1 MECGSSGNPRKM
13 NKLTKMGRYDSY
25 TILLAIEWLNNRTAR
40 LLGLPGVWN
49 TRTARSVCT
58 ARSVWNTRTAR
69 IARLGRVGRI
79 GEIGRIRIR
88 RFLFCSFSDSFCN

>member
-1 MECGSSGNPRKM
+1 MELCGMWILRESSQDEQAHKD
-13 NKLTKMGRYDSY
+13 DSY
-25 TILLAIEWLNNRTAR
+25 TILLAI
-40 LLGLPGVWN
+40 GLPARGVWD

-88 RFLFCSFSDSFCN
+88 RFLFCYFSDSFCN

>member
-13 NKLTKMGRYDSY
+13 KKLTKMGRYDSY
-25 TILLAIEWLNNRTAR
+25 TMLLAIEWLNNRTAR
-40 LLGLPGVWN
+40 LPGLP
-49 TRTARSVCT
+49 ARG
-58 ARSVWNTRTAR
+58 VWNTRTAR

>member
-25 TILLAIEWLNNRTAR
+25 TILLAI
-40 LLGLPGVWN
+40 GLPARGVWD
-49 TRTARSVCT
+49 TSTARSVCT